1 MSNQRNKILSALKK
15 GKRLTVRDML
25 LDPFNSN
32 CPPRRIADLKEIDKV
47 KIQTETLTNNGKRF
61 SVYYLAKSE
70 INRLRRE
77 ENVRK
82 NK

>member
-47 KIQTETLTNNGKRF
+47 KIQTENGKRF

-77 ENVRK
+77 DNVRK